1 MNFNEIIKYANDEL
15 ISKGNLS
22 VVDEVFSPDY
32 IVHSGGKDY
41 QGHEFIIRFTN
52 LLLAAVSDIQV
63 VDVEILLQA
72 GEVVAWQ
79 RTLTGKHIA
88 NMMGALPSGQI
99 LTWRDMVVSR
109 FENGRIA
116 EEWNVSE
123 LAGCQLAHVNVPSN
137 FGKNVPP
144 NFSNNVPPVFTHNV
158 PPSKI

>member
-1 MNFNEIIKYANDEL
+1 MEMNFHELIKYANNEL

-22 VVDEVFSPDY
+22 VVEEVFSSDY

-72 GEVVAWQ
+72 GDVVAWQ

-109 FENGRIA
+109 FENGQIV

-123 LAGCQLAHVNVPSN
+123 LAGEMLS
-137 FGKNVPP
+137 KPP
-144 NFSNNVPPVFTHNV
+144 LN
-158 PPSKI
+158 

>member
-1 MNFNEIIKYANDEL
+1 LEEKINMNHKEIIKYANEEL
-15 ISKGNLS
+15 FSNGNLS
-22 VVDEVFSPDY
+22 VIDEVFSPDY
-32 IVHSGGKDY
+32 IVHSGGKHY

-72 GEVVAWQ
+72 DEVVAWK

-99 LTWRDMVVSR
+99 LKWRDMVVSR
-109 FENGRIA
+109 FKNGQIT

-123 LAGCQLAHVNVPSN
+123 LAGEMLS
-137 FGKNVPP
+137 KPP
-144 NFSNNVPPVFTHNV
+144 RD
-158 PPSKI
+158 

>member
-1 MNFNEIIKYANDEL
+1 MENNYKKIIKYANEEL
-15 ISKGNLS
+15 FSNKNLS
-22 VVDEVFSPDY
+22 VIDEVFSPDY

-52 LLLAAVSDIQV
+52 LLLAAVSEIQI

-72 GEVVAWQ
+72 GEVVAWK

-109 FENGRIA
+109 FENGQIT

-123 LAGCQLAHVNVPSN
+123 LAGEMLSKPPLA
-137 FGKNVPP
+137 
-144 NFSNNVPPVFTHNV
+144 
-158 PPSKI
+158 

>member
-1 MNFNEIIKYANDEL
+1 MEMNFKELIKYANDEL
-15 ISKGNLS
+15 ISNGNLS
-22 VVDEVFSPDY
+22 VIDEVFSPDY

-72 GEVVAWQ
+72 GDIVAWQ

-109 FENGRIA
+109 FENGQIA

-123 LAGCQLAHVNVPSN
+123 LAGEMLS
-137 FGKNVPP
+137 KPP
-144 NFSNNVPPVFTHNV
+144 RD
-158 PPSKI
+158 